1 MKSMSF
7 RWDIINA
14 HARDISLTQQAIHS
28 FDDFIARS
36 VPEIIKSNNTIEV
49 SSQLVNNGPKRSV
62 VFSNPTYKNPSV
74 VEKNQDVRALTPF
87 EARTRDLTFSAPM
100 YVDISYKET
109 PKAKAE
115 VHKQIYIGRMP
126 VMVKSSMDNCSVA
139 YTECEHDPGGYMIIN
154 GNEKV
159 VIVQQR
165 VIPNLIL
172 CFSHHN
178 NYQSVVHSCS
188 NKWTN
193 AYCALKIQGNSLIPA
208 RVDISGVTSSIP
220 VITFLSALG
229 WSVSNIKNRLRLNE
243 EEWDLWYKDTGFKTI
258 NTKTSMAFV
267 LNRMKNKKNPK
278 RSFLYLF
285 YPHIGRDVDFD
296 VLVSNKWPKRK
307 EIAIQQTIS
316 LIKTF
321 RGERKC
327 DSRDQLINKR
337 LDTAGV
343 MMTSL
348 FALIWSKYMEEIEKM
363 IQKCCDKN
371 KKVRIEKLIS
381 TTTITDGMKYALA
394 TGNWKSKDMTS
405 SRVGVSQSLSRNT
418 FISCISQLRRVDSN
432 IEAEQKMINPRK
444 LYGDVWGFLCPNETP
459 EGSPTGLVYQ
469 MGITAQIS
477 TESHN
482 QRLFST
488 ITFYPNSKTTVFH
501 NGIPVGNVK
510 DAIQTCQNIKM
521 LRRNRLI
528 ALDVSVSYVN
538 EAIHVW
544 SDTGRIYRPVFVVE
558 NGKLNITNDI
568 LDDLKKGRTLFNDLY
583 QLGVVEN
590 IDSFETSNCYI
601 ALNPEDITPQHTHC
615 ELHPSMIFGTLVSS
629 SPFADMN
636 PGPRNTYQAAMGK
649 QAMGIYISTYQKRF
663 DTTGL
668 ILNYVQK
675 PLAITKSAKTL
686 KQNEMPAGFN
696 AIVACMC
703 DEGYNQEDSTQWN
716 KASIERGMGRS
727 TTYQTV
733 TASTV
738 TRGSGYHKF
747 KRPKRNETKNMRDDK
762 LYSCLDDD
770 GLPPPGTSITAG
782 QVAIGRTTMPKDT
795 LVHKNDVTMSNV
807 VKARDASIFH
817 KKSSGVVDDTIVFQ
831 NDQGGQTAKVK
842 IRVQKIPELGDKF
855 CVSENSFVMT
865 TQGWVQMKDITLK
878 HKVATLQDGK
888 YLKYVHPTNTYSF
901 DCHDEELYHLDAQQ
915 VKIICTKNHKLYI
928 KKRNKHQFEFVD
940 AKDVFGKRVRHKKDA
955 LNDMKD
961 QQNILIMGKEYNM
974 DGFLQ
979 LLGAFISDGFV
990 DIGKKHYRIAICMIK
1005 KRKKTFI
1012 KKVLNSL
1019 GIPYNMRPDR
1029 VLITHNGLKDYFKS
1043 LSVGAPNKYLP
1054 AFVWNLSQRQSVVL
1068 MNALLQGDG
1077 SYTLTGSVGYFT
1089 SSKQLAN
1096 DIQRL
1101 ALHCGWSGTIKLYK
1115 GREKGKVSF
1124 IRNRKIISNYDALTV
1139 RIVKKKN
1146 NPQVNHGHVHQQ
1158 KRQTEEYI
1166 RYTGKVGCIE
1176 VPTSHLF
1183 FYKEDIYS
1191 PPCWTGNS
1199 SRHAQKGTIGMIY
1212 QQQDLPFTQD
1222 GITPDI
1228 IINPHCMP
1236 SRMTVGH
1243 FTEQLASKVAA
1254 ITGRQVDATSF
1265 AHAPVETFC
1274 NELKAAGFQPYGNE
1288 QLYSGRTGLPLKAK
1302 VFIGPLYYQKLKHMS
1317 SDKLHARPRGKI
1329 VGLTRQPNEG
1339 RVNGGGLRWGEMERD
1354 VGISYGA
1361 SKVLNERMLIS
1372 SDLYEAPVCD
1382 KCGFIGLKR
1391 KVTGRAYVC
1400 TGCSGEIKTVKM
1412 PYASKLLMQELMSM
1426 GIAPRLRTEEV
1437 KENI

>member
-109 PKAKAE
+109 PKAKVE

-126 VMVKSSMDNCSVA
+126 VMVKSSMDNCSIA

-178 NYQSVVHSCS
+178 NYQSIVHSCS

-208 RVDISGVTSSIP
+208 RVDISGITSSIP

-229 WSVSNIKNRLRLNE
+229 WPVSNIKNRLRLNE

-278 RSFLYLF
+278 RSFLYLC
-285 YPHIGRDVDFD
+285 YPHVGRDVDFD

-321 RGERKC
+321 RGQRKC

-348 FALIWSKYMEEIEKM
+348 FALIWNKYMEEIEKM

-488 ITFYPNSKTTVFH
+488 ITFDPNGKTTVFH

-583 QLGVVEN
+583 QLGIVEN

-738 TRGSGYHKF
+738 TRGSGYHQF
-747 KRPKRNETKNMRDDK
+747 KRPKRNETKNMRDDR

-782 QVAIGRTTMPKDT
+782 QVAIGRTTMPKDA
-795 LVHKNDVTMSNV
+795 LVHKNDLSTANV

-855 CVSENSFVMT
+855 
-865 TQGWVQMKDITLK
+865 
-878 HKVATLQDGK
+878 
-888 YLKYVHPTNTYSF
+888 
-901 DCHDEELYHLDAQQ
+901 
-915 VKIICTKNHKLYI
+915 
-928 KKRNKHQFEFVD
+928 
-940 AKDVFGKRVRHKKDA
+940 
-955 LNDMKD
+955 
-961 QQNILIMGKEYNM
+961 
-974 DGFLQ
+974 
-979 LLGAFISDGFV
+979 
-990 DIGKKHYRIAICMIK
+990 
-1005 KRKKTFI
+1005 
-1012 KKVLNSL
+1012 
-1019 GIPYNMRPDR
+1019 
-1029 VLITHNGLKDYFKS
+1029 
-1043 LSVGAPNKYLP
+1043 
-1054 AFVWNLSQRQSVVL
+1054 
-1068 MNALLQGDG
+1068 
-1077 SYTLTGSVGYFT
+1077 
-1089 SSKQLAN
+1089 
-1096 DIQRL
+1096 
-1101 ALHCGWSGTIKLYK
+1101 
-1115 GREKGKVSF
+1115 
-1124 IRNRKIISNYDALTV
+1124 
-1139 RIVKKKN
+1139 
-1146 NPQVNHGHVHQQ
+1146 
-1158 KRQTEEYI
+1158 
-1166 RYTGKVGCIE
+1166 
-1176 VPTSHLF
+1176 
-1183 FYKEDIYS
+1183 
-1191 PPCWTGNS
+1191 S

-1265 AHAPVETFC
+1265 AHAPVDTFC

-1400 TGCSGEIKTVKM
+1400 SGCSGEIKTVKM

-1426 GIAPRLRTEEV
+1426 GIATRLKTEEV